1 MAFIGKTFNYRPV
14 TAGDDGELYNML
26 SGRENRAKVNTGTIL
41 TISNNVLTTGE
52 ISLLVSG
59 RFVRVSNGTTISLGT
74 IPTTATKGRVII
86 RLDMTKNATES
97 GLWQIETEVETT
109 TASGSF
115 RSLTQQNIN
124 SISGQSNNVY
134 EAVLC
139 TFTCASGTASDP
151 VLDVEINMKSLPL
164 YDYQD
169 ASASLNISA
178 VDTIY
183 NKYATR
189 CSVNALLGSTRYWF
203 DIFYSSGN
211 FGLVLAYHSVNPPL
225 SKVFALR
232 NGSWTDM
239 GTLFD
244 TGCIKVTY
252 TNEALTGLNAKQLKV
267 ESTETLSGITFGTTT
282 AGRNYITLP
291 IGRYR
296 IHTNFRSNPGANGFI
311 KTCLKIGNTST
322 LFIITDRFYAG
333 AGCGTN
339 ASIIGVNATDII
351 NLTAS
356 TNIYFLVMSQNN
368 TDGCEGSLTIERLE

>member
-1 MAFIGKTFNYRPV
+1 MIPKSKTFDYQSV

-26 SGRENRAKVNTGTIL
+26 SGRENMAKVNTGTIL

-59 RFVRVSNGTTISLGT
+59 RFVRISNGTKINLGT
-74 IPTTATKGRVII
+74 IPSSATKGRVII

-151 VLDVEINMKSLPL
+151 ELDVAVNMKGLPL
-164 YDYQD
+164 YEYQD
-169 ASASLNISA
+169 TSATLDISA
-178 VDTIY
+178 ANTIY
-183 NKYATR
+183 NKFATR
-189 CSVNALLGSTRYWF
+189 CSVNALLGSTRFWF
-203 DIFYSSGN
+203 DIFYSSAN

-225 SKVFALR
+225 SKVYALR

-252 TNEALTGLNAKQLKV
+252 TSEALTGLTAKQISV
-267 ESTETLSGITFGTTT
+267 ASTETLSGITFGTTT

-291 IGRYR
+291 AGRYR
-296 IHTNFRSNPGANGFI
+296 FHTHFACSPSANGYV
-311 KTCLKIGNTST
+311 KSCLKIGQTST
-322 LFIITDRFYAG
+322 TFIMTDKLLAG
-333 AGCGTN
+333 GSSGSTATIIGLN
-339 ASIIGVNATDII
+339 ASDVIT
-351 NLTAS
+351 LTAS
-356 TNIYFLVMSQNN
+356 TNIYFLVISSGNVN
-368 TDGCEGSLTIERLE
+368 GFNASLTVERLE

>member
-151 VLDVEINMKSLPL
+151 VLDVAINMKGLPL

-169 ASASLNISA
+169 TNATLDVSA
-178 VDTIY
+178 VNTIY

-225 SKVFALR
+225 SKVYALR

-244 TGCIKVTY
+244 TGRIRVSY
-252 TNEALTGLNAKQLKV
+252 TSESMTGLSAKQLKV
-267 ESTETLSGITFGTTT
+267 ASTETLSGITFGTTT
-282 AGRNYITLP
+282 AGRTYITLP
-291 IGRYR
+291 VGRYR
-296 IHTNFRSNPGANGFI
+296 IHTHFACSPSANGYI
-311 KTCLKIGNTST
+311 KSCLKIGQTST
-322 LFIITDRFYAG
+322 TFIMTDKFLAG
-333 AGCGTN
+333 GSSGSTATIIGIN
-339 ASIIGVNATDII
+339 ASDIL
-351 NLTAS
+351 NLEAS
-356 TNIYFLVMSQNN
+356 TNIYFLAMSSGDVNGFN
-368 TDGCEGSLTIERLE
+368 ATLTIERLE

>member
-26 SGRENRAKVNTGTIL
+26 SGRENMAKVNTGTIL

-59 RFVRVSNGTTISLGT
+59 RFVRISNGTTISLGT
-74 IPTTATKGRVII
+74 IPTSATKGRVII

-109 TASGSF
+109 SGSF

-124 SISGQSNNVY
+124 SLSGQSNNIY
-134 EAVLC
+134 ETVLC
-139 TFTCASGTASDP
+139 TFTCASGRASNP
-151 VLDVEINMKSLPL
+151 ELDVAINMKGLPL

-169 ASASLNISA
+169 SSATLDVSA
-178 VDTIY
+178 VNTIY

-189 CSVNALLGSTRYWF
+189 CSVNALLGSARYWF
-203 DIFYSSGN
+203 DIFYSSAN

-267 ESTETLSGITFGTTT
+267 ASTETLSGITFGTTT

-291 IGRYR
+291 IGSYR
-296 IHTNFRSNPGANGFI
+296 IHTNFRANPGANGFI

-322 LFIITDRFYAG
+322 LFVITDRFYAG
-333 AGCGTN
+333 AGCGSN
-339 ASIIGVNATDII
+339 SSIIGINATDVI